1 MFAETNLILSFRVY
15 SSAVLESKTRKRM
28 LHGRSLSLRHNS
40 EAYERN
46 LRVLEA
52 VEKPLEV
59 KKKNTIMLRDFIFG
73 LKKQH
78 SKSS

>member
-1 MFAETNLILSFRVY
+1 
-15 SSAVLESKTRKRM
+15 M

>member
-59 KKKNTIMLRDFIFG
+59 KKKKTLSCLEILF
-73 LKKQH
+73 
-78 SKSS
+78 SV